1 MVQREPPAWCSAVL
15 RWTYSRKSADL
26 CHFLSKSSAA
36 KTREKNS
43 LSDFSVIMF
52 LLKSEGSCRSIA
64 VFPAMII
71 DLRPGTSDQRLMIDL
86 CILAVGAAE
95 NFVV

>member
-1 MVQREPPAWCSAVL
+1 
-15 RWTYSRKSADL
+15 
-26 CHFLSKSSAA
+26 
-36 KTREKNS
+36 
-43 LSDFSVIMF
+43 
-52 LLKSEGSCRSIA
+52 
-64 VFPAMII
+64 MII